1 MSDHDHVEP
10 PNPPADEL
18 AGRLFALSMV
28 GILGF
33 IAVIFTFIINA

>member
-10 PNPPADEL
+10 PMPNAD
-18 AGRLFALSMV
+18 AMASRLFAISMV

-33 IAVIFTFIINA
+33 IAVVFTFVINA